1 MLRNEANCKA
11 RDSSPESS
19 RGSCSIRGALTAPE
33 RPVAELIPVARRK
46 LIVKGALG
54 HETAPGGLFSHKQ

>member
-46 LIVKGALG
+46 LIVKGLWDMRPP
-54 HETAPGGLFSHKQ
+54 PGAFFA